1 MTNHSDIA
9 DLAGKLAQLAE
20 RLAAG
25 CIESTSSVVPES
37 SRVLLSVE
45 EAAHRLGIGRT
56 TAYYLIR
63 SGDLDSV
70 RVGRLRRVHVDAI
83 NAYAAR
89 LVAQAKSETAA

>member
-1 MTNHSDIA
+1 MSTQSDIA
-9 DLAGKLAQLAE
+9 DLLGKLAQLAE

-25 CIESTSSVVPES
+25 NMSSIVPES
-37 SRVLLSVE
+37 SRLLLSVE

-56 TAYYLIR
+56 TAFYLIR

-83 NAYAAR
+83 NAYVAR
-89 LVAQAKSETAA
+89 LVAQAKSEIAA

>member
-1 MTNHSDIA
+1 MSTQSDIA
-9 DLAGKLAQLAE
+9 DLLGKLAQLAE

-25 CIESTSSVVPES
+25 NIESMSSIVPES
-37 SRVLLSVE
+37 SRLLLSVE

-56 TAYYLIR
+56 TAFYLIR

-83 NAYAAR
+83 NAYVAR
-89 LVAQAKSETAA
+89 LVAQAKSEIAA